1 MINDRNDLMNKSQKI
16 YLIHAGMI
24 SVMPAHLSFQKH
36 WPEARFFDLLD
47 GSLVMDMKEQPVLT
61 PSMMARFE
69 LLGDYCANAAATGV
83 LFTCSAFGEAI
94 ERIKRKHAFPVL
106 TPTEALFEEVID
118 IKGKIALV
126 VTFGPSIAALTNELE
141 KMAGVKQRALD
152 IDPFV
157 VEGAIDALFKNDHET
172 HNRLIA
178 EKAATLKGY
187 EAIVFGQFTMS
198 PAAPQAQSLTA
209 TPIMTTPDS
218 AVKKLKRI
226 LTGS

>member
-1 MINDRNDLMNKSQKI
+1 MNKPQKI

-36 WPEARFFDLLD
+36 WPDAQFFDLLD

-61 PSMMARFE
+61 PSMMKRFE
-69 LLGDYCANAAATGV
+69 LLGDYCANADATGV

-94 ERIKRKHAFPVL
+94 DRIKQKHAFPVL
-106 TPTEALFEEVID
+106 TPTEALFEEVLD
-118 IKGKIALV
+118 IKGKVALV
-126 VTFGPSIAALTNELE
+126 VTFGPSIAGLMTELE
-141 KMAGVKQRALD
+141 KMAAIKKRTVD

-157 VEGAIDALFKNDHET
+157 VEGAIDALFKDDHET

-187 EAIVFGQFTMS
+187 KAIVFGQFTMS
-198 PAAPQAQSLTA
+198 PAAPQSQRLTE
-209 TPIMTTPDS
+209 TPILTTPDS
-218 AVKKLKRI
+218 AVKKLKHI
-226 LTGS
+226 LTGV

>member
-1 MINDRNDLMNKSQKI
+1 MNKPQKI

-36 WPEARFFDLLD
+36 WPDARFFDLLD

-61 PSMMARFE
+61 PSMMKRFE
-69 LLGDYCANAAATGV
+69 LLGDYCANADATGV

-94 ERIKRKHAFPVL
+94 DRIKQKHAFPVL
-106 TPTEALFEEVID
+106 TPTEALFEDVLD
-118 IKGKIALV
+118 IKGKVALV
-126 VTFGPSIAALTNELE
+126 VTFGPSVSGLMTELE
-141 KMAGVKQRALD
+141 KMAVIKRRTLD

-157 VEGAIDALFKNDHET
+157 VEDAIDALFKDDHET

-198 PAAPQAQSLTA
+198 PAAQQAQLLTA
-209 TPIMTTPDS
+209 TPILTTPDS
-218 AVKKLKRI
+218 AVKKLKHI
-226 LTGS
+226 LTRF